1 MYRVSIKNNLKLTK
15 NLLYILNGFSYKF
28 PILETT
34 ASWDT
39 PTLETTA
46 SWVFPYFRNYN
57 EISLFYIFF
66 L

>member
-1 MYRVSIKNNLKLTK
+1 MYWVSIKNNLRLTK
-15 NLLYILNGFSYKF
+15 NHLYILNDFSYKF

-46 SWVFPYFRNYN
+46 SWVFPYFRNYC
-57 EISLFYIFF
+57 IMGIPPF
-66 L
+66 